1 LLRRE
6 PMRSVRIIRWLSM
19 LCLLAGLAWS
29 GIAVAQSPAPAITSV
44 DPASGLNTA
53 ATNIVIKGSGFFGTP
68 SVALGTNVLA
78 DVSLLD
84 STQILAVV
92 PPGLPPATYDL
103 IITNPDSQV
112 AILPAGFAVRTPTP
126 QVLSLRPD
134 RGRTDLPNDI
144 NLYGFNFAVGVSI
157 RLADSP
163 NPDVTDLTTTR
174 INATHLRA
182 VVPAGLTPG
191 VYDVTVRNID
201 DSSHTLPDAYT
212 VFEVTNDDLYGY
224 GYELWTDPTTVRQGD
239 TARVAL
245 TVHRQGGKKVLQNV
259 KVRFTLGDAAPG
271 GTALGDG
278 TILLLSPRSSDNT
291 SPVDWTPAAPGS
303 YILYGVIDPDNEV
316 AEALETNNVVSRT
329 VTVLGPAADQIAPHV
344 DQFDFGGNENTTDP
358 LIRLSTAASDPA
370 PGSGVASLLFQEYEY
385 SQGAGQWVPAQNS
398 GWLAYEAN
406 RTNYPWT
413 LLPTAGV
420 KYLQAWASDGEGN
433 VSILPFKGFVS
444 YIPPSDS
451 VGLDQGRVYRFSV
464 QSGQQISAQVTPIS
478 GDPDLYVWPPDAETR
493 PPKVS
498 NLSGSAAESVVW
510 EAPVS
515 GVYQVEVYGYSAA
528 QYQLAVEVTAANRRS
543 LGAGSGWT
551 AGVEETKPERST
563 PTLSVSSV
571 PGAQLALPTA
581 PLAPSTPT
589 EKTEKLYLPMTVR

>member
-1 LLRRE
+1 
-6 PMRSVRIIRWLSM
+6 MRSTRIVQWLCAIS
-19 LCLLAGLAWS
+19 LLAGLSWS
-29 GIAVAQSPAPAITSV
+29 SIAFAQSPAPTITSV

-53 ATNIVIKGSGFFGTP
+53 ATNIIIKGSGFFGTP
-68 SVALGTNVLA
+68 TVALGVNILA

-92 PPGLPPATYDL
+92 PPGLPPHSYDL

-112 AILPAGFAVRTPTP
+112 AILPAGFSVRTPTP

-134 RGRTDLPNDI
+134 RGRSDLPNDI

-157 RLADSP
+157 QMADTP
-163 NPDVTDLTTTR
+163 QPTPVDLTTAR

-201 DSSHTLPDAYT
+201 NSSHTLPDAYT

-224 GYELWTDPTTVRQGD
+224 GYELWTDPLTVRQGD
-239 TARVAL
+239 AAHIGLV
-245 TVHRQGGKKVLQNV
+245 VHRQGGKKVLQNV
-259 KVRFTLGDAAPG
+259 EVRFTVGAAWPN
-271 GTALGDG
+271 GTLLGDG
-278 TILLLSPRSSDNT
+278 TILLLSPRSSDST
-291 SPVDWTPAAPGS
+291 SRVAWNPDAPGS
-303 YILYGVIDPDNEV
+303 YVLYGVIDPDNEV
-316 AEALETNNVVSRT
+316 VEALDSNNVVSRT
-329 VTVLGPAADQIAPHV
+329 VTVLGPAADEIAPHV
-344 DQFDFGGNENTTDP
+344 DTFDFSGSENTAEP
-358 LIRLSTAASDPA
+358 LIRLNTAASDPA

-398 GWLAYEAN
+398 GWLNYESN
-406 RTNYPWT
+406 RANYPWT

-420 KYLQAWASDGEGN
+420 KYLQAWASDGQGN
-433 VSILPFKGFVS
+433 VSLFPFKGFVS

-464 QSGQQISAQVTPIS
+464 NTGEQITAQVMPIS

-498 NLSGSAAESVVW
+498 NLSGNAAESVIW

-528 QYQLAVEVTAANRRS
+528 QYQLTVNVTPVVARS
-543 LGAGSGWT
+543 LGLGDGWT
-551 AGVEETKPERST
+551 AGIDETKPERST
-563 PTLSVSSV
+563 PTVAVNSV

-581 PLAPSTPT
+581 PLNPSTPVLT
-589 EKTEKLYLPMTVR
+589 QKLYLPVTTR

>member
-1 LLRRE
+1 M
-6 PMRSVRIIRWLSM
+6 PSTRIVRWLSVIG
-19 LCLLAGLAWS
+19 LLVGLSWAS
-29 GIAVAQSPAPAITSV
+29 LAFAQSPAPSITSV
-44 DPASGLNTA
+44 DPDSGLNTA
-53 ATNIVIKGSGFFGTP
+53 ATNIIIRGSGFFGTP
-68 SVALGTNVLA
+68 TVALGTNVLA

-92 PPGLPPATYDL
+92 PPGLSPQVYDL
-103 IITNPDSQV
+103 FVTNPDSQV

-134 RGRTDLPNDI
+134 RGRSDIPNDI
-144 NLYGFNFAVGVSI
+144 NLYGFNFATGVSI

-163 NPDVTDLTTTR
+163 NPIVTDLTTTR
-174 INATHLRA
+174 INATQLRA
-182 VVPAGLTPG
+182 VIPAGLTPG

-245 TVHRQGGKKVLQNV
+245 TVHRQGGKQVLQNV
-259 KVRFTLGDAAPG
+259 KVRFSVGEAWPN
-271 GTALGDG
+271 GTELGDG

-291 SPVDWTPAAPGS
+291 STVDWAPTAPGS
-303 YILYGVIDPDNEV
+303 YILYGVIDPDNEIT
-316 AEALETNNVVSRT
+316 EALETNNVVSRT
-329 VTVLGPAADQIAPHV
+329 VTVLGPAADAIAPHV
-344 DQFDFGGNENTTDP
+344 DEFNFGGSENTTEP

-370 PGSGVASLLFQEYEY
+370 PGTGVASLLFQEYEY

-413 LLPTAGV
+413 LLPSAGV

-451 VGLDQGRVYRFSV
+451 VGADQGRVYRFSV
-464 QSGQQISAQVTPIS
+464 QAGQQISAQVTPIS
-478 GDPDLYVWPPDAETR
+478 GDPDLYVWPPDADTR

-498 NLSGSAAESVVW
+498 NLSGNAVESVVW

-543 LGAGSGWT
+543 LGAGDGWT
-551 AGVEETKPERST
+551 AGMDETKPERNT
-563 PTLSVSSV
+563 PVLAVNSI

-581 PLAPSTPT
+581 PLNPSTPT
-589 EKTEKLYLPMTVR
+589 ELTEKLYLPMTVR